1 MDILQSSVGYVPMT
15 PEQQAEWDLAWPE
28 KHRLR
33 EETEKRRQEEDMRSW
48 RERDEVR
55 KWEDGW
61 CWQCSTNHKGLC
73 GLQLEL
79 LQFKELMQ
87 RQKKRWQSE
96 DAESE
101 GAEGLGAAG
110 ASGAWTG
117 TVTTA
122 GAGTD
127 TTIAAPIVMRQGEL
141 NALGVPQLRSLLLG
155 FGLSDQGTIEK
166 SEIHT
171 RLLQSGRLTLTRDSQ
186 MMDLGALG
194 EVAEGIEDDDLDVF
208 LGFVQPE
215 IYGDGGAPASSA

>member
-1 MDILQSSVGYVPMT
+1 
-15 PEQQAEWDLAWPE
+15 
-28 KHRLR
+28 
-33 EETEKRRQEEDMRSW
+33 
-48 RERDEVR
+48 
-55 KWEDGW
+55 
-61 CWQCSTNHKGLC
+61 
-73 GLQLEL
+73 LQLEL

-166 SEIHT
+166 SEFRT
-171 RLLQSGRLTLTRDSQ
+171 RLLQNGRLTLTLDSKL
-186 MMDLGALG
+186 MDLGVLG
-194 EVAEGIEDDDLDVF
+194 EVVEGREDDDLDGF
-208 LGFVQPE
+208 LGYAQPN
-215 IYGDGGAPASSA
+215 GDGDGAEYCQYTAHNSLADDSLLTFDSDE